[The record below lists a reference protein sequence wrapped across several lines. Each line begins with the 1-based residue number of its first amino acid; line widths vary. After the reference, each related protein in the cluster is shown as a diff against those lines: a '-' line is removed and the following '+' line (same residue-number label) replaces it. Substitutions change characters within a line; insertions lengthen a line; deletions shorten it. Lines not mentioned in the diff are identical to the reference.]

1 MQKFYIVLRSMP
13 NGSEH
18 SRIMGDMTR
27 RQALVKYGQGLRY
40 IAVHQA
46 KGNQSTVQLYE
57 DGILLRSDIVQG
69 WYIMQD
75 KEAKWNKNWHTKNK
89 LAHYPLTLQF
99 TTDKL

>member
-40 IAVHQA
+40 IAVHQV

-57 DGILLRSDIVQG
+57 DGILLRSDTIEA
-69 WYIMQD
+69 WCIRQD
-75 KEAKWNKNWHTKNK
+75 K